1 MKTRVKICCMHSVE
15 EARLAVAMGAAAVGL
30 VGAMPSGPGPIA
42 DDLIRRIAASVP
54 PPVATFLLTCETR
67 SREIA
72 AHHRRTLTNTIQLV
86 DAPAPGAVAVLRA
99 ELPAVKIVRVVHVRG
114 GESVE
119 EALRAAEEA
128 DALLLDSGNPD
139 CAVKQLGGTGRVHDW
154 RLSRRIV
161 ERSPV
166 PVFLAGGL
174 KPENVRAAIEQVGP
188 FGVDLC
194 TGVRTDNRLDP
205 RKLEAFFREVEAA
218 NKW

>member
-1 MKTRVKICCMHSVE
+1 MKTRVKICCIHSVE
-15 EARLAVAMGAAAVGL
+15 EARLAVSLGAAAVGL
-30 VGAMPSGPGPIA
+30 VGAMPSGPGPIG
-42 DDLIRRIAASVP
+42 DDLIRRIAAAVP
-54 PPVATFLLTCETR
+54 PPVATFLLTCETMAAQ
-67 SREIA
+67 IV

-86 DAPAPGAVAVLRA
+86 DAPADATVAAVRA
-99 ELPAVKIVRVVHVRG
+99 ELPAIKIVRVVHVC
-114 GESVE
+114 GEESID
-119 EALRAAEEA
+119 EALRAAGEA

-139 CAVKQLGGTGRVHDW
+139 LAVKQLGGTGRVHDW

-161 ERSPV
+161 ERSPK

-194 TGVRTDNRLDP
+194 TGVRSGNRLDP

-218 NKW
+218 T

>member
-1 MKTRVKICCMHSVE
+1 MNTRVKICCMHSVE
-15 EARLAVAMGAAAVGL
+15 EAWLAVSLGAAAVGM
-30 VGAMPSGPGPIA
+30 VGAMPSGPGPID
-42 DDLIRRIAASVP
+42 DDLIRCIAAAVP
-54 PPVATFLLTCETR
+54 PPVATFLLTCETGAGG
-67 SREIA
+67 IV

-86 DAPAPGAVAVLRA
+86 DAPEPGAVVAVRA
-99 ELPAVKIVRVVHVRG
+99 ELPAVRIVRVVHVRG
-114 GESVE
+114 EESVD
-119 EALRAAEEA
+119 EALRAADAA

-139 CAVKQLGGTGRVHDW
+139 GAVKQLGGTGRVHDW

-161 ERSPV
+161 ERSPK

-205 RKLEAFFREVEAA
+205 RKLEAFFREIEAA

>member
-1 MKTRVKICCMHSVE
+1 MKTRVKICCMHSVA
-15 EARLAVAMGAAAVGL
+15 EARLAVSLGAAAVGM
-30 VGAMPSGPGPIA
+30 VGAMPSGPGPI
-42 DDLIRRIAASVP
+42 DNELIRCIAASVP
-54 PPVATFLLTCETR
+54 PPVATFLLTCETGAG
-67 SREIA
+67 EIV

-86 DAPAPGAVAVLRA
+86 DAPEPGAVASVRA
-99 ELPAVKIVRVVHVRG
+99 ELPAIRIVRVVHVRKE
-114 GESVE
+114 ESVD

-139 CAVKQLGGTGRVHDW
+139 LSVKQLGGTGRVHDW

-161 ERSPV
+161 ELSPK

-194 TGVRTDNRLDP
+194 TGVRTGNRLDP
-205 RKLEAFFREVEAA
+205 RKLEAFFREVGKA
-218 NKW
+218 NK

>member
-1 MKTRVKICCMHSVE
+1 MKTRVKICCMHSVA
-15 EARLAVAMGAAAVGL
+15 EAGLAVSLGAAAVGM
-30 VGAMPSGPGPIA
+30 VGAMPSGPGPID
-42 DDLIRRIAASVP
+42 DDLIRCIAAAVP
-54 PPVATFLLTCETR
+54 PPVATFLLTCETGAGG
-67 SREIA
+67 IV

-86 DAPAPGAVAVLRA
+86 DAPEAGAVASVRA
-99 ELPAVKIVRVVHVRG
+99 ELPAIRIVRVVHVRNE
-114 GESVE
+114 ESVD

-139 CAVKQLGGTGRVHDW
+139 LSVKQLGGTGRVHDW

-161 ERSPV
+161 ELSPK

-205 RKLEAFFREVEAA
+205 RRLEAFFREVEAA
-218 NKW
+218 DGR

>member
-15 EARLAVAMGAAAVGL
+15 EAGLAVSLGAAAVGL

-86 DAPAPGAVAVLRA
+86 DAPAPGAVAALRA
-99 ELPAVKIVRVVHVRG
+99 ELPALKIVRVVHVRG
-114 GESVE
+114 GEAVE
-119 EALRAAEEA
+119 EALRAAEDA

-161 ERSPV
+161 ELSPK

-194 TGVRTDNRLDP
+194 TGVRSDNRLDP
-205 RKLEAFFREVEAA
+205 RKLEAFFREVDAA
-218 NKW
+218 DRR

>member
-1 MKTRVKICCMHSVE
+1 MNTRVKIYCMHSVE
-15 EARLAVAMGAAAVGL
+15 EARLAVSMGAAAVGM
-30 VGAMPSGPGPIA
+30 VGAMPSGPGPID
-42 DDLIRRIAASVP
+42 DDLIRRIAAAVP
-54 PPVATFLLTCETR
+54 PPVATFLLTCETGAD
-67 SREIA
+67 EIV

-86 DAPAPGAVAVLRA
+86 DAPEAGAVASVRA
-99 ELPAVKIVRVVHVRG
+99 ELPALRIVRVVHVRDEG
-114 GESVE
+114 SVD

-139 CAVKQLGGTGRVHDW
+139 LSVKQLGGTGRVHDW

-161 ERSPV
+161 ELSPQ

-194 TGVRTDNRLDP
+194 TGVRTGNRLDP
-205 RKLEAFFREVEAA
+205 RKLEAFFREVDLA
-218 NKW
+218 NK